1 MLILLLLIFVIL
13 LLVLVIFLVL
23 FLVFL
28 VFLILVFFVL
38 LFLLL
43 LLLFEIL
50 EELFGDVA
58 ILGGEFVIRVQAE
71 GFFVMLEGIFPIGL
85 LRLVLLGSL
94 AFSNKRIGQ
103 IVGGILAQFLIL
115 REQGIR
121 KMGDGFFKVATL
133 VGGRS

>member
-1 MLILLLLIFVIL
+1 M
-13 LLVLVIFLVL
+13 
-23 FLVFL
+23 
-28 VFLILVFFVL
+28 VL

-43 LLLFEIL
+43 LLLFEVL

-71 GFFVMLEGIFPIGL
+71 GFFIMLEGIFPIGL
-85 LRLVLLGSL
+85 LRLVLLGGL
-94 AFSNKRIGQ
+94 AFSNKGIGQ
-103 IVGGILAQFLIL
+103 VVGGVLAKFLIL

-133 VGGRS
+133 VGGRSGVELKGSG

>member
-1 MLILLLLIFVIL
+1 MLVFFILR
-13 LLVLVIFLVL
+13 LVL

-28 VFLILVFFVL
+28 VFLILVFLVL

-43 LLLFEIL
+43 LLLFEVL

-58 ILGGEFVIRVQAE
+58 ILSSEFVIRVQAE
-71 GFFVMLEGIFPIGL
+71 GFFIMLEGIFPIGL

-94 AFSNKRIGQ
+94 AFSNKRIGE
-103 IVGGILAQFLIL
+103 IVRGVLAEFLIL

-121 KMGDGFFKVATL
+121 KVGDGFFKVATL
-133 VGGRS
+133 VGGRSGVELKGSG